1 MASAP
6 PIRVLIGKVGLDG
19 HDRGSRVVAQAL
31 KDAGMEV
38 IFTGIRQ
45 TPEAIARAAQEE
57 DVQAVGLS
65 SLSGAHK
72 TLFPEVARRLKAK
85 GLKVLLFGGGII
97 PPEDEAALKRA
108 GFKAVFPPGTTMEAI
123 VAFVRTHARRP

>member
-1 MASAP
+1 MRK

-38 IFTGIRQ
+38 VFTGIRL
-45 TPEAIARAAQEE
+45 TPEALARAAVEE

-65 SLSGAHK
+65 SLSGAHR
-72 TLFPEVARRLKAK
+72 TLFPDVARRLKKA
-85 GLKVLLFGGGII
+85 GMKVLLFGGGVI
-97 PPEDEAALKRA
+97 PPEDEPALKRA
-108 GFKAVFPPGTTMEAI
+108 GFKAIFPPGTSLDAI
-123 VAFVRTHARRP
+123 VAYVKTHVR